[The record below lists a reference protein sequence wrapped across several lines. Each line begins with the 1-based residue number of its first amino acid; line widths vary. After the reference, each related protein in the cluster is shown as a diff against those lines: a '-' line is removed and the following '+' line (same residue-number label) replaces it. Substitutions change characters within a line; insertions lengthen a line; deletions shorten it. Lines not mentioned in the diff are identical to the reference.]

1 MTEVP
6 APMEFLV
13 RWGSTEIGKE
23 VMTIYKGPGENENGA
38 VIKTDME

>member
-6 APMEFLV
+6 APTEFLV

-23 VMTIYKGPGENENGA
+23 VMTKYKGPGENENGA